1 MSGNPSPT
9 IIMKRISILAL
20 AIALPVAVCAQS
32 LTVGGTSAAP
42 GTTAYGRLDIPA
54 GPDSAT
60 FIPFALIQGA
70 KAGTTV
76 AILSGAHG
84 TEYASII
91 AAQRV
96 IPRIDPAQLTGA
108 VIVVPLINRAS
119 FERMRVHMNPVDEKS
134 MNGNYPGRADGT
146 QTERALF
153 AVAREVIQKADV
165 VIDLH
170 NGDIDENLRPYS
182 YWSRSGNAA
191 RDSAGL
197 ALVMAMGLDHVIVRD
212 VDLTNPAST
221 RSASGYSASLG
232 KVVLVAEAGRWARTD
247 ESDVKSLE
255 DGLLGVLGQL
265 GLLQRPKPGPMK
277 VTWLGDD
284 ARVQADSNMVWV
296 AIVDRDTRV
305 TAGQVIGFTTDYW
318 GRKIAD
324 VRAPKAGLVTFI
336 RSVPS
341 AWRGATLATIAD
353 VLETPPP
360 WRKP

>member
-1 MSGNPSPT
+1 
-9 IIMKRISILAL
+9 MKRLTSTVLAL
-20 AIALPVAVCAQS
+20 LLPAAVCAQS
-32 LTVGGTSAAP
+32 LTIAGTSAAP
-42 GTTAYGRLDIPA
+42 GSTAYGRLDVPA
-54 GPDSAT
+54 GSDSAT

-70 KAGTTV
+70 KPGKTV

-84 TEYASII
+84 TEYASIL

-96 IPRIDPAQLTGA
+96 IPRIDPAKLTGV

-119 FERMRVHMNPVDEKS
+119 FERMRVHVNPVDEKS
-134 MNGNYPGRADGT
+134 MNGNYPGKATGT
-146 QTERALF
+146 QTERALDL
-153 AVAREVIQKADV
+153 VSREVIQKADV

-182 YWSRSGNAA
+182 YWSRSGNPATDA
-191 RDSAGL
+191 AGL
-197 ALVMAMGLDHVIVRD
+197 ELAKAMGLDHIIVRD

-247 ESDVKSLE
+247 AADVRMLE

-265 GLLQRPKPGPMK
+265 GMIKRAKPAPMK
-277 VTWLGDD
+277 ITWLGED
-284 ARVQADSNMVWV
+284 ARVRADSNVMFI
-296 AIVDRDTRV
+296 ATVDRDTRV
-305 TAGQVIGFTTDYW
+305 KSGQVIGYTTDYW

-324 VRAPKAGLVTFI
+324 VKAPKDGLVSFI

-341 AWRGATLATIAD
+341 AWAGSTLATIAD
-353 VLETPPP
+353 VLERPSDWT
-360 WRKP
+360 RAGK